1 MALTDSQ
8 KVRLR
13 IQDIPEQ
20 VRDTY
25 YGDGTATTFA
35 LPHRNL
41 TTASA
46 YVPQGGTAWSA
57 TGATFNASGSVAFS
71 GVISA
76 SSAYQTVYTHSV
88 FSDTEIDQFLAD
100 GGTIIGASLEAL
112 GALLFDGIKRAR
124 WAAADG
130 TSYDDTQAMVH
141 LRELYGI
148 LKAEQKEETAAS
160 GGDMMSWAEQ
170 QEWY

>member
-1 MALTDSQ
+1 MALTNAQ

-13 IQDIPEQ
+13 IQDIPAQ
-20 VRDTY
+20 ARDTY

-41 TTASA
+41 TSASA
-46 YVPQGGTAWSA
+46 NVPIGATAWSA

-76 SSAYQTVYTHSV
+76 ASAFQTVYTYSV
-88 FSDTEIDQFLAD
+88 FSDDEITEFLSD

-112 GALLFDGIKRAR
+112 GALLFDGVKRAK
-124 WAAADG
+124 WAAPDG
-130 TSYDDTQAMVH
+130 SEFDDTQAMVH

-148 LKAEQKEETAAS
+148 LKTEQKEETAAS
-160 GGDMMSWAEQ
+160 GGEMISWAENQ
-170 QEWY
+170 QEY